1 MSSNFTD
8 PIIIELRT
16 DIKNLKSGLSSVQQE
31 LAKFEGKLESANA
44 SSQKLDAGLKAFSW
58 TTFSQGALNT
68 STAIAQLYT
77 SISNI
82 AKIQYTL
89 KAAMIGV
96 ERAEDLVARK
106 TLQLTK
112 EMEKNGTH
120 TRTAI
125 LLRNELATATE
136 DLVVKNERVAIA
148 QDAVNDT
155 YILFTSNVVNTVF
168 GTMQTLVGLKAM
180 LVTKSLAVKA
190 AQAQET
196 AALNA
201 NNPVLATNTQLY
213 TANNT
218 QKGIAVNLNQKL
230 ALGLGPL
237 TTTLAAQNAAMTASN
252 IGMGTLST
260 GMGTATK
267 ATGLLSSALGK
278 AGLVGSIAATGIAI
292 GAYVF
297 DQIQANDKTNEVT
310 ESVDKLIKK
319 YKELGKTITDP
330 GYAISQNPIIGSVQ
344 TQINEYESDL
354 KKFLAERE
362 RLEKRLAEKR
372 GSSFTPRTEIIG
384 LEGELVKINN
394 TIAEIEKRSGE
405 ANNEIKALE
414 SEFIAIG
421 QILTG
426 TKSDFDGIS
435 IKGVDAFNGIKSS
448 VVSMVKE
455 LDNLTP
461 GLDDAIELTSKF
473 KEEWMEALNLTAA
486 EADEIEKAVIAEF
499 KLKDA
504 VHETNNQ
511 RKMGWEQEKKYL
523 KEIADLKKKQD
534 PIYQKRSLFSGIL
547 GLEEDFL
554 EGKFGKEIASH
565 LGYQPFMGVIS
576 KRNNEVKMITDLIR
590 LDNQLYGYTN
600 MLEELMVIL
609 PGVSDPAQRKQI
621 TDTIIA
627 LRDNISKVKSEAG
640 PSISSSNKTIAGF
653 ARQYTQA
660 IGQLQNNLR
669 SLVSHGFG
677 SFPTFGGQDRL
688 SQYYTNQMRS
698 ITGGAGALARSMVE
712 RTVVNRNT
720 ILASIRGVNTSRIGS
735 VQRTTVS
742 VPGYGDLSVKKRGGK
757 GAYRTRQI
765 GINMANQ
772 EYSYQLQQLT
782 GYSLS
787 ELQSLTGLEIQHVD
801 PNAVLWNALGSGR
814 SNRNQFVTPQMAQQR
829 SDYVRN
835 YMERL
840 ERNRAEVSSRISLIT
855 ELTSINPYL
864 SLSLG
869 QGSTE
874 LSSILKEQENLLQLV
889 GLSKTQAKEIVVT
902 PTRGRTEIDDRIR
915 WTQRL
920 EQISTGAT
928 VF

>member
-1 MSSNFTD
+1 MSSNIVDEIVIRVRADLEKFKGE
-8 PIIIELRT
+8 IIAA
-16 DIKNLKSGLSSVQQE
+16 NGSLK
-31 LAKFEGKLESANA
+31 KFEDGMKTA
-44 SSQKLDAGLKAFSW
+44 STSTQKLDAGIKAFTW

-68 STAIAQLYT
+68 STALAQLYT

-112 EMEKNGTH
+112 EVEKNGTMS
-120 TRTAI
+120 RTAI
-125 LLRNELATATE
+125 LLRNELATATN
-136 DLVVKNERVAIA
+136 DLAVKNERVAIA

-168 GTMQTLVGLKAM
+168 GTFQTLVGLKTM
-180 LVTKSLAVKA
+180 LATRALAAKA
-190 AQAQET
+190 SIDQET
-196 AALNA
+196 ASF
-201 NNPVLATNTQLY
+201 ATNTIAAKANAAAVTQMA
-213 TANNT
+213 TARVGLTTGISPLSNMMGTVSQTTSKFSGILSKLGGVMGVTVVGAAASAAIGIGALVYDQMKANDVT
-218 QKGIAVNLNQKL
+218 QKQIEKLNGLSKEFAL
-230 ALGLGPL
+230 AES
-237 TTTLAAQNAAMTASN
+237 AAQDFSN
-252 IGMGTLST
+252 TINSGKFLSPFD
-260 GMGTATK
+260 MRIED
-267 ATGLLSSALGK
+267 LRGK
-278 AGLVGSIAATGIAI
+278 I
-292 GAYVF
+292 
-297 DQIQANDKTNEVT
+297 
-310 ESVDKLIKK
+310 
-319 YKELGKTITDP
+319 
-330 GYAISQNPIIGSVQ
+330 
-344 TQINEYESDL
+344 SDL
-354 KKFLAERE
+354 KQELSVLTDPETVAKPNLFVDPAEKLKAISDAMKATTEAEKQLAQTEVDKAKAAIARSQTFQGLVSGNIELVDREQLDIIEKIISETDSLARKYDEMITPAIDDYAEMLAVAVKETGDENDLLEYQRNIIFNMIMAQRQLNDVKSQGNEISRIGNERE
-362 RLEKRLAEKR
+362 L
-372 GSSFTPRTEIIG
+372 
-384 LEGELVKINN
+384 
-394 TIAEIEKRSGE
+394 
-405 ANNEIKALE
+405 
-414 SEFIAIG
+414 
-421 QILTG
+421 
-426 TKSDFDGIS
+426 
-435 IKGVDAFNGIKSS
+435 
-448 VVSMVKE
+448 
-455 LDNLTP
+455 
-461 GLDDAIELTSKF
+461 
-473 KEEWMEALNLTAA
+473 
-486 EADEIEKAVIAEF
+486 
-499 KLKDA
+499 
-504 VHETNNQ
+504 
-511 RKMGWEQEKKYL
+511 KYL
-523 KEIADLKKKQD
+523 REIADLKKKQD

-742 VPGYGDLSVKKRGGK
+742 VPGYGNLSVRKRGGK
-757 GAYRTRQI
+757 GKYRTRQES
-765 GINMANQ
+765 INMANQ
-772 EYSYQLQQLT
+772 NYSYQLQQLT

-801 PNAVLWNALGSGR
+801 PNAVLWATLGSGR
-814 SNRNQFVTPQMAQQR
+814 SNRNQRVTPEMAQQR
-829 SDYVRN
+829 ADYVRN

-869 QGSTE
+869 QQSTQ

>member
-1 MSSNFTD
+1 MSSNIVDEIVIRVRADLEKFKGE
-8 PIIIELRT
+8 IIGAT
-16 DIKNLKSGLSSVQQE
+16 GSVK
-31 LAKFEGKLESANA
+31 KFEDSAKSA
-44 SSQKLDAGLKAFSW
+44 GVTTQKLDTGLKAFSW

-68 STAIAQLYT
+68 STALAQLYT

-89 KAAMIGV
+89 KAAIIGV

-112 EMEKNGTH
+112 EVEKNGIMS
-120 TRTAI
+120 RTAI
-125 LLRNELATATE
+125 LLRNELATASE
-136 DLVVKNERVAIA
+136 DLAVKNERVAIA

-196 AALNA
+196 ASITVNSGAIAQNTINQELNNA
-201 NNPVLATNTQLY
+201 AVSKRIGISTGLVAGVSAY
-213 TANNT
+213 TA
-218 QKGIAVNLNQKL
+218 A
-230 ALGLGPL
+230 L
-237 TTTLAAQNAAMTASN
+237 TTQNAAMAASN
-252 IGMGTLST
+252 VGLGTVSSGMGLATRIT
-260 GMGTATK
+260 G
-267 ATGLLSSALGK
+267 GLTSALGK
-278 AGLVGSIAATGIAI
+278 AGLVGSLAATGVAV
-292 GAYVF
+292 GALVY
-297 DQIQANDKTNEVT
+297 DQIQLGNETNKLI
-310 ESVDKLIKK
+310 ESVDELTKK
-319 YKELGKTITDP
+319 YINLGSTISDTSKVIIDESP
-330 GYAISQNPIIGSVQ
+330 FTGAIQ
-344 TQINEYESDL
+344 TQINQIDADIEEMEQKLKEIKVSPQLFSFPGEQSPMAKAGSDL
-354 KKFLAERE
+354 VKSISNAKNEQKDYNDELDHTI
-362 RLEKRLAEKR
+362 EKYDLLIK
-372 GSSFTPRTEIIG
+372 G
-384 LEGELVKINN
+384 LESGDFKGVPLSIAKEFDAITSKVSAIVSVFDDLTPATEDFLEQLTLTKTIWMEELNIGEDLADVIIDHISSQKQLNN
-394 TIAEIEKRSGE
+394 LKSQG
-405 ANNEIKALE
+405 NEI
-414 SEFIAIG
+414 S
-421 QILTG
+421 
-426 TKSDFDGIS
+426 
-435 IKGVDAFNGIKSS
+435 
-448 VVSMVKE
+448 
-455 LDNLTP
+455 
-461 GLDDAIELTSKF
+461 
-473 KEEWMEALNLTAA
+473 
-486 EADEIEKAVIAEF
+486 
-499 KLKDA
+499 
-504 VHETNNQ
+504 
-511 RKMGWEQEKKYL
+511 RMGWEQEKKYL

-554 EGKFGKEIASH
+554 EGQFGKEIASH

-801 PNAVLWNALGSGR
+801 PDAVLWNALGSGR